1 VSNSYHIAKNASE
14 KEKLLSLADVIGI
27 LHDGK
32 WKIKVITSIFTLVSV
47 AYVFMATPIYQATAL
62 VQVEKDAG
70 KSIFSQL
77 SDAIPGGKQE
87 SEPQIGLLQSRMV
100 LGQTVDDLHLDT
112 AVQEKHFPVIGK
124 AIANLLGTRNGTI
137 NVENFT
143 VPEDFLDIP
152 LPLTLTSAHTYQI
165 EIDGTAYTGSIG
177 EPFSQNGISFV
188 IREIHAD
195 EGTDFT
201 LTKLDK
207 LTAVNQLLKSFTAK
221 DMGNDSGML
230 QLAYRGDDKKKTA
243 EILRSI
249 CNNYLKQNI
258 ERKSEEAAKSLEFL
272 KEQLPLVLNNLN
284 KSENT
289 LHQFRQKNDS
299 VDLSLE
305 AKSILETAVGIE
317 AQITEL
323 TFKEAEISK
332 LYTRDHP
339 AYRTLLEQKTVLLQ
353 ERDKLNGRISAMPKT
368 QQEVLSLT
376 RDVQAGQEVYMQ
388 LLSKQQELSINKAS
402 AIGSVRIIDH
412 ALTEKKPVAPVKP
425 LIVFISFMLGLFAS
439 VTYCIFRK
447 LLHTGIE
454 NSEQIENLGVNVYAT
469 IPVSKWLSS
478 KNQTIIRSK
487 REHMRSVHLLAR
499 DKPSDLAVEALRS
512 LRTSLH
518 FAMMQSKNNILLIS
532 GATPEAGK
540 TFVSCNLA
548 TVIAQSGKR
557 VLLID
562 ADLRKG
568 QMHHVLGSE
577 INHGVSEI
585 LHRTSEYE
593 KVTQKTD
600 IENLDF
606 ISRGHIPP
614 NPSELLMTEAYAD
627 LMVWAQ
633 HNYDLVIVDTPPV
646 LAVSDAC
653 VAAKYAGTVMLVTRF
668 QKNSIKEVEISVKR
682 FVQNDITVNGVI
694 LNGVEKTASNAYEYN
709 AYSYS

>member
-1 VSNSYHIAKNASE
+1 MSDSYHISKNASE

-27 LHDGK
+27 LRDGK
-32 WKIKVITSIFTLVSV
+32 WRIIAITSIFTLASV
-47 AYVFMATPIYQATAL
+47 AYVFTATPIYQATAL
-62 VQVEKDAG
+62 IQVEKDAG

-87 SEPQIGLLQSRMV
+87 SQPQIGLLQSRMV

-112 AVQEKHFPVIGK
+112 AVEEKHFPLVGK
-124 AIANLLGTRNGTI
+124 AIANLLGKQDSSVK
-137 NVENFT
+137 VENLT

-152 LPLTLTSAHTYQI
+152 LQLTVTAANTYQI
-165 EIDGTAYTGSIG
+165 EIDGKAYTGKTG
-177 EPFSQNGISFV
+177 EHFSQNGISFV
-188 IREIHAD
+188 IREINAD

-207 LTAVNQLLKSFTAK
+207 LTAVNQLLNRFTAK
-221 DMGNDSGML
+221 DMSNDSGML
-230 QLAYRGDDKKKTA
+230 QLAFRGEDKKKTA

-249 CNNYLKQNI
+249 SNNYLKQNV
-258 ERKSEEAAKSLEFL
+258 ERKSEEASKSLEFL

-284 KSENT
+284 KSENL

-305 AKSILETAVGIE
+305 AKSVLETAVGLE
-317 AQITEL
+317 AQINEL
-323 TFKEAEISK
+323 IFKEAEISK

-339 AYRTLLEQKTVLLQ
+339 AYRTLLEQKVVLTK
-353 ERDKLNGRISAMPKT
+353 ERDKLNARISAMPKT

-376 RDVQAGQEVYMQ
+376 RDVQAGQEIYMQ
-388 LLSKQQELSINKAS
+388 LLRKQQELNINKAS

-412 ALTEKKPVAPVKP
+412 AVTERKPVAPLKA
-425 LIVFISFMLGLFAS
+425 LIILISFMLGLFTS

-469 IPVSKWLSS
+469 IPVSKWLSN
-478 KNQTIIRSK
+478 KNQTITRSK
-487 REHMRSVHLLAR
+487 RKQMRSVHLLAR
-499 DKPSDLAVEALRS
+499 DNPSDLAVEAMRS

-518 FAMMQSKNNILLIS
+518 FAMMQARNNILLIS

-577 INHGVSEI
+577 IKHGVSEI

-593 KVTQKTD
+593 KVIQKTE
-600 IENLDF
+600 IENLNF

-614 NPSELLMTEAYAD
+614 NPSELLMTEAFSN
-627 LMVWAQ
+627 LMEWAQ

-653 VAAKYAGTVMLVTRF
+653 VAAKYAGTVMLVARF
-668 QKNSIKEVEISVKR
+668 QKNSIKEVGVSVKR

-694 LNGVEKTASNAYEYN
+694 LNGVEKTASNAYEYS